1 MLLRTVTTSLVV
13 LLLSVTA
20 CTDHS
25 SFALDPAGSP
35 PGGIDDP
42 IDPGTGGGD
51 PTPLDGGGNTTPPD
65 GGAALPEP
73 GTMLLVGSGLAGMAF
88 YRRRKGNKYPA

>member
-1 MLLRTVTTSLVV
+1 MLLRTVTTTLTV
-13 LLLSVTA
+13 LLLSVTS

-25 SFALDPAGSP
+25 SFGLDPAGSP
-35 PGGIDDP
+35 PGGINNP
-42 IDPGTGGGD
+42 IDPGPGGGG
-51 PTPLDGGGNTTPPD
+51 PTPLDVGGNPSPD

-88 YRRRKGNKYPA
+88 YRRRKGNKIPA